1 MARYDITIVGGG
13 LAGLTAAIHLSRF
26 SLKVLVIEKSEYPR
40 HKVCGEYVSNEN
52 EPYLNWLGLNFDQS
66 FPRISRLRLQTVS
79 NSSIESTLPLG
90 GFGISRFAF
99 DQLLFE
105 KAKEQGVNF
114 KFETVGHIHFD
125 HGFFE
130 VQTNHNCY
138 EANHVLGCFGKRSV
152 LDKRLNRRF
161 IQKKSPWLGIKA
173 HYEYDGFSDDVVA
186 LGTFEGGYGGL
197 SKVEGDRVNF
207 CYLASFESFQ
217 QIGDI
222 ATFNE
227 KIVSKNPMFKSFL
240 ENATLSNGFK
250 KPISISQISF
260 DKKEAVYD
268 HILMCGDSAGLIHPL
283 CGNGMAMAIISAK
296 IASEVLLESIEG
308 KWSREK
314 MEQSYAK
321 RWKKEFSRRLW
332 FGRKLQNLILHPTLF
347 DASLRLF
354 GANRRLLPYIIS
366 KTHGSPIKLEDR

>member
-1 MARYDITIVGGG
+1 MARYDIIIVGGG

-26 SLKVLVIEKSEYPR
+26 SLKVLVIEKNEYPR
-40 HKVCGEYVSNEN
+40 HKVCGEYVSNEI
-52 EPYLNWLGLNFDQS
+52 EPYLNWLGLKLDQS
-66 FPRISRLRLQTVS
+66 FPRISKIKLQTES
-79 NSSIESTLPLG
+79 NRSIESPLPLG
-90 GFGISRFAF
+90 GFGVSRFAF

-105 KAKEQGVNF
+105 KAKQQSVDI
-114 KFETVGHIHFD
+114 KFETVAHIHFD
-125 HGFFE
+125 HGSFE
-130 VQTNHNCY
+130 VETNYNIY
-138 EANHVLGCFGKRSV
+138 EATHVLGCFGKRSV

-161 IQKKSPWLGIKA
+161 IQRKSPWLGIKA
-173 HYEYDGFSDDVVA
+173 HYEYDGFSDDLVA

-197 SKVEGDRVNF
+197 SKVEGNKVNF
-207 CYLASFESFQ
+207 CYLVSFDSFQ

-222 ATFNE
+222 ATFND

-240 ENATLSNGFK
+240 DNATLSKDFK

-260 DKKEAVYD
+260 DEKEAVCD

-296 IASEVLLESIEG
+296 IASGVLLESIQG

-314 MEQSYAK
+314 MERLYSK

-332 FGRKLQNLILHPTLF
+332 FGRKLQNLILNPTLF

-354 GANRRLLPYIIS
+354 GANKGILPYIIS
-366 KTHGSPIKLEDR
+366 KTHGSPVKLEDR